1 MDAKTVDRRA
11 QHQPRLEDDPLVRG
25 LGRYAADAPLTG
37 QTYAYFVRSPHA
49 FADIRSIDTE
59 AAKAVPGVLAVLTAT
74 DMEGIGNISQHPPLA
89 GRGGQK
95 LIIPHRPALA
105 GETVRH
111 VGEAVAVVVAETLT
125 AAQDG
130 AEAVIVDYEER
141 TPVVDLREA
150 VRDGAPQIWPEAPG
164 NIAVNWPGL
173 AKDPDANAQEVD
185 RIIASAKHV
194 ARVSLVHQRILV
206 QSMEPRG
213 ATASYDP
220 ADDSYF
226 LRCCSQSARALRDG
240 LAPILGV
247 PNPRLRVVTEDVG
260 GAFGLKTGPYPEY
273 LAILVAARKIGRPVH
288 WMSNRAEAF
297 LSDNHARDAYSDVE
311 LALDERGKFLALR
324 VRHLGSMGAFI
335 GAVGANIQTVN
346 LTRCLPGMY
355 DIPMIDIAVRCV
367 FTNTTTTAP
376 YRGAGRPEANFILER
391 VIDEAARMTGIDPI
405 KLRRRNL
412 IKSSA
417 MPYKTAVGTT
427 IDSGEFETVL
437 DKALALA
444 DHDGFKQRRREA
456 AKRGKYRG
464 FGISCMLEHAGGFP
478 LEGTALSFPGGEH
491 LVLGLNVQSTGQGH
505 ATVFNPM
512 LAEQLGIKPEHIEHR
527 HGDSAMEIAGYA
539 SVGSRSAM
547 TVSHALIKTVEAL
560 LNKGKTIAATVLE
573 TAETDI
579 EYRDGRF
586 GVVGTDRSVTL
597 FDLAAR
603 AKEMKKRGE
612 IPEDLDTKTNAETP
626 LTFPN
631 GCHIAEVEI
640 DPETGMVE
648 IVNYV
653 AVDDCG
659 TIYNHTIVE
668 GQLVGGLMQGIGQ
681 ALGEHIAYD
690 RESGQLLSG
699 TFMDY
704 FMPRADILPP
714 LALRDRGVPSPANAL
729 GAKGAGEAG
738 ATGSI
743 PALAN
748 AVHDALKP
756 LDIHHVEMPYTP
768 GRIWR
773 FHGIRRIISRHA
785 CSQTGR
791 AGHHAGRYRSGDSGG
806 SSGEGLDA
814 RRTVPPQHRHARR
827 PGHGVPAAQDHRQP
841 VLRRHQVPRIVP
853 GHHASGTYPDQQRLR
868 AERAHRARV
877 NRAAGLQVHRRQD
890 PPRQPRTR

>member
-1 MDAKTVDRRA
+1 MDAKTADSRA

-49 FADIRSIDTE
+49 FADIRSIDAD
-59 AAKAVPGVLAVLTAT
+59 AAKAVPGVLAVLTAA
-74 DMEGIGNISQHPPLA
+74 DMDGIGNVSQHPPLV

-95 LIIPHRPALA
+95 LIVPHRPALA
-105 GETVRH
+105 GKTVRH

-130 AEAVIVDYEER
+130 AEVVTVDYEER

-150 VRDGAPQIWPEAPG
+150 VREGAPQVWPEAPG
-164 NIAVNWPGL
+164 NIAVDWPGL
-173 AKDPDANAQEVD
+173 APDPEANAKEVD
-185 RIIASAKHV
+185 GIIASAKHV
-194 ARVSLVHQRILV
+194 ARVALVQQRILV

-220 ADDSYF
+220 ANESYF

-247 PNPRLRVVTEDVG
+247 PNQRLRVVTEDVG

-324 VRHLGSMGAFI
+324 IRHLGSMGAYI

-346 LTRCLPGMY
+346 LARCLPGMY
-355 DIPMIDIAVRCV
+355 DIPRIDIAVRCV

-391 VIDEAARMTGIDPI
+391 VIDEAARVTGIDPV

-464 FGISCMLEHAGGFP
+464 LGISCMLEHAGGFP
-478 LEGTALSFPGGEH
+478 LEGTALSFPGGET

-512 LAEQLGIKPEHIEHR
+512 LAERLGIKPEQVEHR

-560 LNKGKTIAATVLE
+560 LTKGKAIAANVLE

-586 GVVGTDRSVTL
+586 GVVGTDRSITL

-640 DPETGMVE
+640 DPKTGELALVA
-648 IVNYV
+648 YA

-659 TIYNHTIVE
+659 RPLNTMIVE
-668 GQLVGGLMQGIGQ
+668 GQTHGSIAQGLGQ
-681 ALGEHIAYD
+681 AMMENAVFDG
-690 RESGQLLSG
+690 SGGQLVTGS
-699 TFMDY
+699 FMDY
-704 FMPRADILPP
+704 AMPRADDMPAFKDAIHAVPATTNP
-714 LALRDRGVPSPANAL
+714 LGV
-729 GAKGAGEAG
+729 KGAGEAG
-738 ATGSI
+738 TTAAIAAVMNAIADAIPGGAGAHLDMPATPEKI
-743 PALAN
+743 WLACQ
-748 AVHDALKP
+748 K
-756 LDIHHVEMPYTP
+756 
-768 GRIWR
+768 
-773 FHGIRRIISRHA
+773 
-785 CSQTGR
+785 
-791 AGHHAGRYRSGDSGG
+791 
-806 SSGEGLDA
+806 
-814 RRTVPPQHRHARR
+814 
-827 PGHGVPAAQDHRQP
+827 
-841 VLRRHQVPRIVP
+841 
-853 GHHASGTYPDQQRLR
+853 
-868 AERAHRARV
+868 AER
-877 NRAAGLQVHRRQD
+877 Q
-890 PPRQPRTR
+890 

>member
-1 MDAKTVDRRA
+1 MDAKTADSRA

-49 FADIRSIDTE
+49 FADIRSIDAD
-59 AAKAVPGVLAVLTAT
+59 AAKAVPGVLAVLTAA
-74 DMEGIGNISQHPPLA
+74 DMDGIGNVSQHPPLV

-95 LIIPHRPALA
+95 LIVPHRPALA
-105 GETVRH
+105 GKTVRH

-130 AEAVIVDYEER
+130 AEVVTVDYEER

-150 VRDGAPQIWPEAPG
+150 VREGAPQVWPEAPG
-164 NIAVNWPGL
+164 NVAVDWPGL
-173 AKDPDANAQEVD
+173 APDPQANAKEVD
-185 RIIASAKHV
+185 GIIAAAKHV
-194 ARVSLVHQRILV
+194 ARVALVQQRILV

-220 ADDSYF
+220 ANESYF

-247 PNPRLRVVTEDVG
+247 PNQRLRVVTEDVG

-324 VRHLGSMGAFI
+324 IRHLGSMGAYI

-346 LTRCLPGMY
+346 LARCLPGMY
-355 DIPMIDIAVRCV
+355 DIPRIDIAVRCV

-391 VIDEAARMTGIDPI
+391 VIDEAARVTGIDPV

-464 FGISCMLEHAGGFP
+464 LGISCMLEHAGGFP
-478 LEGTALSFPGGEH
+478 LEGTALSFPGGET

-512 LAEQLGIKPEHIEHR
+512 LAERLGIKPEQVEHR

-560 LNKGKTIAATVLE
+560 LTKGKAIAANVLE
-573 TAETDI
+573 TAEADI

-586 GVVGTDRSVTL
+586 GVVGTDRSITL

-640 DPETGMVE
+640 DPKTGELALVA
-648 IVNYV
+648 YA

-659 TIYNHTIVE
+659 RPLNTMIVE
-668 GQLVGGLMQGIGQ
+668 GQTHGSIAQGLGQ
-681 ALGEHIAYD
+681 AMMENAVFDSSG
-690 RESGQLLSG
+690 GQLVTGS
-699 TFMDY
+699 FMDY
-704 FMPRADILPP
+704 AMPRADDMPAFKDAIHAVPATTNP
-714 LALRDRGVPSPANAL
+714 LGV
-729 GAKGAGEAG
+729 KGAGEAG
-738 ATGSI
+738 TTAAIAAVMNAIADAIPGGAGAHLDMPATPEKI
-743 PALAN
+743 WLACQ
-748 AVHDALKP
+748 K
-756 LDIHHVEMPYTP
+756 
-768 GRIWR
+768 
-773 FHGIRRIISRHA
+773 
-785 CSQTGR
+785 
-791 AGHHAGRYRSGDSGG
+791 
-806 SSGEGLDA
+806 
-814 RRTVPPQHRHARR
+814 
-827 PGHGVPAAQDHRQP
+827 AAQP
-841 VLRRHQVPRIVP
+841 
-853 GHHASGTYPDQQRLR
+853 
-868 AERAHRARV
+868 
-877 NRAAGLQVHRRQD
+877 
-890 PPRQPRTR
+890 